1 MESVIKRFGLV
12 LKTLTGMTILC
23 VFTAASVPSF
33 VALTQSANIEAVL
46 QSLVAI
52 GLAWGVIRLTLYW
65 MDRSNERK
73 DVLSDLATFFRVPL
87 QWDTIGPIS
96 LGLILAIRRYFL

>member
-1 MESVIKRFGLV
+1 MISVIRRFKQV

-33 VALTQSANIEAVL
+33 VALTQSANVEAML

-52 GLAWGVIRLTLYW
+52 GIAWGVIRLTLYW

-73 DVLSDLATFFRVPL
+73 YILSDVATFFRVPL
-87 QWDTIGPIS
+87 QWDTLGPIS
-96 LGLILAIRRYFL
+96 LGLFLAIRRYFL